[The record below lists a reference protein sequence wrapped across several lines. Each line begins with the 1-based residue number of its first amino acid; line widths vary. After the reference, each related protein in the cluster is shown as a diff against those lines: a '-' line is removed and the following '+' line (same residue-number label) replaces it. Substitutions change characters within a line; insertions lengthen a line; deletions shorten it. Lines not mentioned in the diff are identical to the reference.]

1 MDLKKSL
8 KDFRRGSG
16 KLVTVA
22 RDGVKSASD
31 ALNEAK
37 EKVRVNG
44 PQITDKISK
53 AAAAG
58 GRAMEKSGQWMSRQ
72 TSGALK
78 NQKKLL
84 GQETRIERLKRS
96 AIDAVEQA
104 GELTEG
110 FGTYV
115 VAAAPLIGATVG
127 GAVAGV
133 SVAVADSANAIGIT
147 DRDFEAV
154 KKRILR
160 AGPIVKAEI
169 DRKTALVFEA
179 QKNNRKKDL
188 LDLYVVGGVSLSSII
203 ASPDQTP
210 ADIERAFTL
219 AYPGLSE
226 AGESFADVADRLPAE
241 DLFGLVN
248 GVKGKLFET
257 QLVDHLND
265 GNLQNGFTAELAG
278 SATQPGY
285 DIQIFDQEGHVS
297 DILQAKATGSVA
309 YVKDALEQYPGIDVA
324 TTTEV
329 YAQLLAAGVTDSVS
343 NSGISEQLLQQK
355 VEVALA
361 SDDFDITDIIPSS
374 LGLALIA
381 LSSFMDGS
389 STLEQQGAEFGG
401 RAAKASVAGAAAA
414 AVLMASN
421 TWWLALAAGVG
432 SRSLIS
438 YGGDKRARYQTLV
451 KVAEILETR
460 ARSPELQLR

>member
-1 MDLKKSL
+1 MDLKKSI
-8 KDFRRGSG
+8 KDFKIGAG
-16 KLVTVA
+16 KLSTVA
-22 RDGVKSASD
+22 SDGMKSGSD

-37 EKVRVNG
+37 EKIRDRE
-44 PQITDKISK
+44 PQIGGKIGK
-53 AAAAG
+53 AVAAG
-58 GRAMEKSGQWMSRQ
+58 GRAMEKSGQWI
-72 TSGALK
+72 SGQANGASK
-78 NQKKLL
+78 NQKKLP
-84 GQETRIERLKRS
+84 GQETWIEGVRRY
-96 AIDAVEQA
+96 AVDALNQA
-104 GELTEG
+104 GALTESL
-110 FGTYV
+110 GTSTTAV
-115 VAAAPLIGATVG
+115 APLIGATVA

-133 SVAVADSANAIGIT
+133 SIAVADSANAVGIT

-160 AGPIVKAEI
+160 SGPIVKAEI

-188 LDLYVVGGVSLSSII
+188 LDLYVVGGVSLTSII

-297 DILQAKATGSVA
+297 DILQAKATESVA
-309 YVKDALEQYPGIDVA
+309 YVKDAIEQYPGIDVA

-389 STLEQQGAEFGG
+389 LTLEQQGAEFGD
-401 RAAKASVAGAAAA
+401 RAAKASVAGATAA

-438 YGGDKRARYQTLV
+438 YGGNKRARYQTLV

-460 ARSPELQLR
+460 ARSPEPPLL